1 MVLFTRGVKLETRY
15 QNNRSL
21 INPTHHLTI
30 EAAQRRD
37 GAILVL
43 LPKGRIEAPDI
54 EEFENSVHDRIVS
67 GDFNIVIDFA
77 DVEAIDSAG
86 VQSLLSIAARLVV
99 KRGKLVLCGLGSN
112 LSALLKVIAVDQV
125 VDIVDSYEDAV
136 KSFR

>member
-1 MVLFTRGVKLETRY
+1 MKSEARY
-15 QNNRSL
+15 QNNRSP
-21 INPTHHLTI
+21 INPTNDLTI

-67 GDFNIVIDFA
+67 GDFNIIIDFA

-99 KRGKLVLCGLGSN
+99 KRGKLVLCGLGNN
-112 LSALLKVIAVDQV
+112 LSALLKVMAFDQV

-136 KSFR
+136 KSFS

>member
-1 MVLFTRGVKLETRY
+1 M
-15 QNNRSL
+15 
-21 INPTHHLTI
+21 TI
-30 EAAQRRD
+30 EAAQRRN

-54 EEFENSVHDRIVS
+54 QEFENSVHDRIVS
-67 GDFNIVIDFA
+67 GDFNIIIDFA

-86 VQSLLSIAARLVV
+86 VQFLLSIAARLVV
-99 KRGKLVLCGLGSN
+99 KRGKLVLCGLGNN
-112 LSALLKVIAVDQV
+112 LSALLKVMAFDQV

>member
-1 MVLFTRGVKLETRY
+1 MKSEARY

-21 INPTHHLTI
+21 INPTNDLTI

-67 GDFNIVIDFA
+67 GDFNIIIDFA

-99 KRGKLVLCGLGSN
+99 KRGKLVLCGLGNN
-112 LSALLKVIAVDQV
+112 LSALLKVMAFDQV